1 MDKLNT
7 KFNIILG
14 SKSPRRKELL
24 NLIGLQFRVESNDV
38 LETYPQNL
46 TPIQIAKY
54 LSNKKAE
61 SHLVTK
67 NDLIICADTIV
78 YYNNIILGKPKN
90 KAEAIIM
97 LKKLSNKEHKVV
109 TGVTLKTANKQISFH
124 DTTTVCFYKLTEK
137 EISYYINNFNS
148 LDKAGA
154 YGIQEWIGSIGI
166 RTISGSFYNVMGM
179 PTSKLYQLLN
189 KLN

>member
-24 NLIGLQFRVESNDV
+24 NLMGLQFRVESNDV
-38 LETYPQNL
+38 LEIYPQNL

-109 TGVTLKTANKQISFH
+109 TGVTLKTVNKQISREARNLK
-124 DTTTVCFYKLTEK
+124 V
-137 EISYYINNFNS
+137 N
-148 LDKAGA
+148 
-154 YGIQEWIGSIGI
+154 
-166 RTISGSFYNVMGM
+166 R
-179 PTSKLYQLLN
+179 
-189 KLN
+189 